1 VSKLQALLDAALFEP
16 GHHLPLSSAGREPVD
31 VPTSEPRL
39 LGTPHH
45 LLLNELVRSP
55 DTLLGCVLQ
64 LAQQAVGL
72 DTGSFASSTTTI
84 ILYVVRLCA
93 RIDNYLSFVLAHDGG
108 THDAIPADC
117 RFRQLELPAG
127 GRERLEEARGRL
139 RGVLW
144 GELRRLMLRWYHKL
158 ARELDGA
165 DEASESLVDANT
177 KRMCS
182 IHGHLLLMLRNAAP
196 SELTAPLV
204 SSISCACVFLSTR
217 HRVPTRGL
225 EPRTSR

>member
-1 VSKLQALLDAALFEP
+1 
-16 GHHLPLSSAGREPVD
+16 
-31 VPTSEPRL
+31 
-39 LGTPHH
+39 
-45 LLLNELVRSP
+45 
-55 DTLLGCVLQ
+55 
-64 LAQQAVGL
+64 
-72 DTGSFASSTTTI
+72 
-84 ILYVVRLCA
+84 
-93 RIDNYLSFVLAHDGG
+93 
-108 THDAIPADC
+108 
-117 RFRQLELPAG
+117 
-127 GRERLEEARGRL
+127 
-139 RGVLW
+139 
-144 GELRRLMLRWYHKL
+144 MLRWYHKL